1 MKRSVYIKTV
11 GIKNVRYPVRVRQR
25 KGGHQDT
32 VASVSLQ
39 ADMPNQAR
47 ENCVSEF
54 IAVLN
59 RYQDDLSVT
68 VFDSLLREVQSRL
81 QAEAAQVEMTFPYF
95 LEKSAPVT
103 GTSSLM
109 EYTCRFTG
117 MTGSK
122 EELVLSVWVPST
134 TLCPCSKEI
143 SSAGAHNQR
152 AEINLNV
159 TFTNFI
165 WLEELIE
172 MVEKCASCEVFALLK
187 RPDEKFVTESAYEN
201 PMFVEDVAR
210 LVAQKALQHPHIATF
225 SVGVESFESIHKH
238 SAYAF
243 VDSESL

>member
-1 MKRSVYIKTV
+1 MQVFIKTV
-11 GIKNVRYPVRVRQR
+11 GIKNVHYPVRVRQK

-32 VASVSLQ
+32 VASINLQ
-39 ADMPNQAR
+39 ADISSR
-47 ENCVSEF
+47 YRGSSVTEF

-68 VFDSLLREVQSRL
+68 FFTELLKEVQARL

-95 LEKSAPVT
+95 LEKSAPISK
-103 GTSSLM
+103 TSSLM
-109 EYTCRFTG
+109 EYTCGFTG
-117 MTGSK
+117 RTGPV
-122 EELVLSVWVPST
+122 EELLLSVWVPST

-143 SSAGAHNQR
+143 SEQGAHNQR

-159 TFTNFI
+159 TFNNFV
-165 WLEELIE
+165 WLEDLIDL
-172 MVEKCASCEVFALLK
+172 VEQCASCEVFALLK
-187 RPDEKFVTESAYEN
+187 RPDEKFVTETAYNN

-210 LVAQKALQHPHIATF
+210 LVAQRALQHPDITSF